1 MITRAK
7 RSILYII
14 NVPCPVAST
23 GVLNGLLSSKA
34 DAHYVNERMDIL
46 RKHFSSL
53 VNLHTMKAPTIL
65 FLLLLWGGLSLH
77 AQTGV
82 LNEVPGQAKDF
93 LKMKFPEATDAA
105 WTRLDDD
112 QFRARFRKAPYELD
126 QHAAIF
132 SSDGTWVETLT
143 PIPLSQL
150 PESIIPSA
158 TDAKRGYDVARA
170 YLVDKGDP
178 DHLFELKMRKKGH
191 EDITVRYNANGY
203 MVTQVPVK
211 R

>member
-1 MITRAK
+1 MITREK
-7 RSILYII
+7 LSIQPTIK
-14 NVPCPVAST
+14 VPYPVAST
-23 GVLNGLLSSKA
+23 GDLNGLLSSKA
-34 DAHYVNERMDIL
+34 DVHYVNERMDIL
-46 RKHFSSL
+46 RKLFSSRD
-53 VNLHTMKAPTIL
+53 NLHTMKASTIL
-65 FLLLLWGGLSLH
+65 FFLLLCGGLSLH

-82 LNEVPGQAKDF
+82 LYEVPGQAKDF
-93 LKMKFPEATDAA
+93 LKMKFPQATDAA
-105 WTRLDDD
+105 WTRLDND
-112 QFRARFRKAPYELD
+112 QFRARFRKEASALD

-132 SSDGTWVETLT
+132 SSDGTWIETLS